1 MINQKNLAQATAKAY
16 IDEGLRQYMLK
27 VYNFMAGGL
36 SITALVA
43 YMIANTAA
51 IRLFFNISPAG
62 QVLGMSGLGWLALL
76 APFAMIF
83 AFGGVLNRGTLA
95 QVQGVFWGFSVI
107 MGASLAPIFLT
118 YTGGSIARIFLIT
131 AAMFGGMSIYGY
143 ATKKD
148 LTGMGSFMTMGLW
161 GIIIAMVVNFFLK
174 SPGLYYAL
182 SVLSVIVFTGLTAY
196 DTQKIRTFY
205 NENSSGDIMSRMAVS
220 GALILYMDFINLFLA
235 LLRLFGDR
243 R

>member
-1 MINQKNLAQATAKAY
+1 MINQKDLAQSTAKAY
-16 IDEGLRQYMLK
+16 VDEGLRQYMLK

-62 QVLGMSGLGWLALL
+62 QLLGMSGLGWLALL
-76 APFAMIF
+76 SPFAMIF
-83 AFGGVLNRGTLA
+83 AFGWALNRGTLA
-95 QVQGVFWGFSVI
+95 QVQAVFWGFSAL
-107 MGASLAPIFLT
+107 MGASLAPIFIT
-118 YTGGSIARIFLIT
+118 YTSASITRIFLIT

-143 ATKKD
+143 ASKKD
-148 LTGMGSFMTMGLW
+148 LTAMGSFMMMGLW

-182 SVLSVIVFTGLTAY
+182 SVLSVIIFTGLTAY

-205 NENSSGDIMSRMAVS
+205 HQDSSGDIRSRMAIR
-220 GALILYMDFINLFLA
+220 GALMLYMDFINLFLA